1 MNLSKSKIPLIILTA
16 AFIAFL
22 LLAGF
27 FYFRSKLFESDNE
40 IVAEINNHKFTIEIA
55 DEPREQSKGLGNRE
69 KLCDN
74 CGMLFLF
81 DKPGRYAFWM
91 KDMKFPLDFVWI
103 AGDKIINI
111 NKNIAPDYSETL
123 KPKILVDKVLEVNAG
138 VCEKYKIEIGDEI
151 KIDLG
156 LRKVK

>member
-27 FYFRSKLFESDNE
+27 FYFRSKLFESDNGL
-40 IVAEINNHKFTIEIA
+40 VAEINNHKFTIEIA

-69 KLCDN
+69 KLCDD

-91 KDMKFPLDFVWI
+91 KDMKFPLDIIWI
-103 AGDKIINI
+103 AEDKIINLA
-111 NKNIAPDYSETL
+111 KNIPADFKGTINPQEDA
-123 KPKILVDKVLEVNAG
+123 DKVLEING
-138 VCEKYKIEIGDEI
+138 GLSDKYGIKEGDSVI
-151 KIDLG
+151 FK
-156 LRKVK
+156 